1 MTDYNTK
8 VTFSVPTLQRPQIR
22 TTERPEISAQPIDIS
37 GFVNGIT
44 KHVTDKQK
52 AEDAAKYEALLSKYA
67 SKFDNVQI
75 ALEQREI
82 DEIEADAIR
91 RGLSEE
97 GRAAGISLE
106 DDIKIRKNYGEAVP
120 GIAKQTME
128 MRAKEQEKVLEDR
141 RAEARSMYASL
152 KNADNQTIDNLFYIS
167 DNINQSA
174 EYHRSV
180 LANPF
185 SSAAA
190 REGAKQALSNSVLQE
205 MSLNGQNLITSYMD
219 QVVNTKQIDQNFKQS
234 LIDNLTQNAVAR
246 GLDPVMSRMSA
257 ESIYRN
263 SGIADWETLNKHDRE
278 AATQE
283 YENIK
288 KNFEANIKARGMEML
303 QAGVEDN
310 PIRAILFSLPG
321 EVTTRLD
328 EGFIR
333 DFGQFYM
340 TTKGELQKNGQI
352 SKQTLR
358 FNNNREFANLINS
371 TDIMLKS
378 PNATQQQKQIAG
390 VMASSQ
396 ATNFAETQIDPNNIN
411 ENDITNLNNISKKID
426 GPEVRAEIDRAKQ
439 SKDPTTRAAAVQQEK
454 QLDEFKANKDA
465 INFKYNGSKMVNS
478 LLQDN
483 ANRLRVDANGN
494 VGVIGDRTAWQ
505 SIGDFFTGDTK
516 DTIEDINKGA
526 ANMSPKDRVAMF
538 SKLGVQPLQPGEKF
552 VDNFSLTDI
561 GRDRKA
567 TKEEYMNKAEQA
579 VNTVLPNLQG
589 EERDAAI
596 KEIYDLVNPDRFAN
610 AIHKQNMS
618 EEDYKKW
625 YHDTNVK
632 GLQKIIQKY
641 GDTSAFTDDI
651 PLEYSTSVSDSS
663 TIAGGSVV
671 PFEQVSNNSAQVL
684 REYAQR
690 AQESLDSAIASGATL
705 EKGSA
710 AKTKK
715 IIADAIKM
723 AEKLEGA
730 GEVFKTKVSSKSTI
744 ASGSAVPAAPSDDM
758 AQEMQRMI
766 AEQSPESY
774 EGPAPDMKPSNV
786 VFEDEFTTDL
796 SEVGE
801 QEFMQW
807 FQTKKNSGEI
817 MEDDNGYD
825 YDWKG
830 FYNDPS
836 TDKSASTKSHFTDKY
851 KKPTHDTFSVESK
864 YAKGEMKK
872 YAGKWEGDK
881 YIPSE
886 AGADRLY
893 RKLQNVR
900 EELNSVTDR
909 RSRDYK
915 ELKAYVKE
923 LEGYLQ
929 NFFNSRGK

>member
-37 GFVNGIT
+37 GIVNGIT
-44 KHVTDKQK
+44 KHATDKQK

-75 ALEQREI
+75 ALGQGEI
-82 DEIEADAIR
+82 DEVEADAIR

-97 GRAAGISLE
+97 GRVAGISLE

-190 REGAKQALSNSVLQE
+190 REGAKQALNNSILQE
-205 MSLNGQNLITSYMD
+205 MSLNGQNLINSYRD
-219 QVVNTKQIDQNFKQS
+219 RVVNTNQIDQNFKQS
-234 LIDNLTQNAVAR
+234 LIDNLTRNAVAR
-246 GLDPVMSRMSA
+246 DLDPVMARMSA

-310 PIRAILFSLPG
+310 PTRAILFSLPG
-321 EVTTRLD
+321 EVVTRLD

-358 FNNNREFANLINS
+358 FNNNREFASLINS

-465 INFKYNGSKMVNS
+465 INFKYNGSKMINS

-561 GRDRKA
+561 GRYRKA

-641 GDTSAFTDDI
+641 GDTSPFTGEETTQTNKVSNKTTLSNAFVEAKPAVEGYNDFIQQSAANHGVD
-651 PLEYSTSVSDSS
+651 PMYLD
-663 TIAGGSVV
+663 TIAAIESKRGKYTHASSAGAKGVMQFMPKTWREEIMPVFGFSEKDINDPQKSIEAGAWYIKQCENYAKAIKPDADVQELAEIQAACYNAGAGRVGKAVERAGGDWERAKEYLTDETKNYIGYVKQFYNATDPYDDRAFV
-671 PFEQVSNNSAQVL
+671 AEDRN
-684 REYAQR
+684 REMEEEALM
-690 AQESLDSAIASGATL
+690 QELQDTIRSEKIASGDASVEEFL
-705 EKGSA
+705 EDWLKR
-710 AKTKK
+710 
-715 IIADAIKM
+715 
-723 AEKLEGA
+723 
-730 GEVFKTKVSSKSTI
+730 FRNRKSTAREYLRAAAI
-744 ASGSAVPAAPSDDM
+744 A
-758 AQEMQRMI
+758 
-766 AEQSPESY
+766 
-774 EGPAPDMKPSNV
+774 
-786 VFEDEFTTDL
+786 
-796 SEVGE
+796 
-801 QEFMQW
+801 
-807 FQTKKNSGEI
+807 
-817 MEDDNGYD
+817 NGR
-825 YDWKG
+825 
-830 FYNDPS
+830 P
-836 TDKSASTKSHFTDKY
+836 
-851 KKPTHDTFSVESK
+851 
-864 YAKGEMKK
+864 
-872 YAGKWEGDK
+872 
-881 YIPSE
+881 
-886 AGADRLY
+886 
-893 RKLQNVR
+893 Q
-900 EELNSVTDR
+900 
-909 RSRDYK
+909 
-915 ELKAYVKE
+915 
-923 LEGYLQ
+923 
-929 NFFNSRGK
+929 